1 MDEEIEKVDIQMKEE
16 ISVIRTKYNK
26 IKNEI
31 RQKYKKTLP
40 KKPRK
45 SIPKT
50 VKSDT
55 WNKYIGK
62 EKGIG
67 KCECCSKEI
76 DSKFFECGH
85 VKSSKDGGE
94 ETVENLRPI
103 CGECNKSMGTEN
115 LYEFKKKHYP
125 IKKEPKTYFQLEQE
139 KAFGSYNQLNYG
151 LNSFDRGSAHDQCG
165 ASVLLGGGNRHARHG
180 RPW

>member
-1 MDEEIEKVDIQMKEE
+1 MDKELEVIDKQMKDE
-16 ISVIRTKYNK
+16 ISVIRAKYND
-26 IKNEI
+26 IKKEI
-31 RQKYKKTLP
+31 RKKYKKTEP

-67 KCECCSKEI
+67 KCECCSNEI
-76 DSKFFECGH
+76 DSKNFECGH
-85 VKSSKDGGE
+85 VKSVKDGGD

-103 CGECNKSMGTEN
+103 CSECNKSMGTEN
-115 LYEFKKKHYP
+115 LYDFKKKHYP
-125 IKKEPKTYFQLEQE
+125 KNLNFNATNLLIPQSRKYGR
-139 KAFGSYNQLNYG
+139 FGSI
-151 LNSFDRGSAHDQCG
+151 
-165 ASVLLGGGNRHARHG
+165 GNVDG
-180 RPW
+180 YPIY